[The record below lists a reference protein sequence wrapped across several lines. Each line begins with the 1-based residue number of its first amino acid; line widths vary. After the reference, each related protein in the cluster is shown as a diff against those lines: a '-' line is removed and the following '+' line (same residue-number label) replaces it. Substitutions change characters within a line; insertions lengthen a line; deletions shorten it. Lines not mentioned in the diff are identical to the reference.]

1 MTLFPLSPQSCVKSL
16 TPFLPIHKSPAG
28 CNIAVICLVVA
39 LCAALVGCSSSGDS
53 ISSMALENMPPGDEM
68 TPEEP
73 DTEGQMPAAWL
84 PTDPQAVAAAAGRI
98 QDTTSLSV
106 ESEDGEPITGYLNN
120 FLFRGLYASM
130 SQSYR
135 DGSRAFVLPWYN
147 EEGEL
152 EVYGGV
158 WRSNYSHSDP
168 YVTFGREVHTDGR
181 DVEGVTRSH
190 RAVENH
196 GLGSEWQGFEAITA
210 YEAAGKLTLRLF
222 TDLQESDNPGD
233 PSGFAGNLYRDTSYH
248 DIALTDSR
256 IAAIPADQDGIF
268 VIVPEEGL
276 GGSLDD
282 MPGTFTCATGTS
294 GYCALQVSRYQFAPG
309 YIPDNLGDPVRF
321 TPDDGSGAVEL
332 AGYWPVSVAATDYL
346 NFGFWLFVPEDVTAA
361 SDFDFGVFAGGG
373 DPFQVNNLQGL
384 AGTAEYEGEAAGMYS
399 ETTMISPF
407 NAKVELTADFG
418 TADDFGA
425 IGGRV
430 YDFNIDGGKTLPLT
444 ELSLGPILGRKNNI
458 YLSWNHAW
466 LQEEWVSW
474 AGGWIEGETSADGEW
489 QGRWGGLFFGNGGA
503 ATDHPTSFAGTFGAT
518 KGDQSVAGS
527 FGAER

>member
-1 MTLFPLSPQSCVKSL
+1 MTLSTPKSL
-16 TPFLPIHKSPAG
+16 AG
-28 CNIAVICLVVA
+28 CNIAVICLVVV
-39 LCAALVGCSSSGDS
+39 LCAALVGCSSSGDGS
-53 ISSMALENMPPGDEM
+53 LAMAPEMIPP
-68 TPEEP
+68 EP
-73 DTEGQMPAAWL
+73 F
-84 PTDPQAVAAAAGRI
+84 PTDPQAVAAAADRI
-98 QDTTSLSV
+98 KDATSRSV
-106 ESEDGEPITGYLNN
+106 ELEDDTGYL
-120 FLFRGLYASM
+120 FHTEAFEYASM

-135 DGSRAFVLPWYN
+135 DGSWAFVLPWYN
-147 EEGEL
+147 EESEL
-152 EVYGGV
+152 EVGGGV
-158 WRSNYSHSDP
+158 WRSTSSHSDP
-168 YVTFGREVHTDGR
+168 YVWFGREVFTDDR

-196 GLGSEWQGFEAITA
+196 GLGSEWQGFEAITE

-233 PSGFAGNLYRDTSYH
+233 PFGFAGNPYRDTNYH

-276 GGSLDD
+276 GGSLND

-294 GYCALQVSRYQFAPG
+294 GYCALQDSRYQLAPG
-309 YIPDNLGDPVRF
+309 YIPDDRGNPVLF
-321 TPDDGSGAVEL
+321 TPDDGNAAAVEL
-332 AGYWPVSVAATDYL
+332 AGSGSELVEPTDYL
-346 NFGFWLFVPEDVTAA
+346 NFGYWLFVPEDVTAA
-361 SDFDFGVFAGGG
+361 SAFNFGVFAGGG
-373 DPFQVNNLQGL
+373 DPFRVNNLQGL
-384 AGTAEYEGEAAGMYS
+384 EGNAEYKGEAAGMYA
-399 ETTMISPF
+399 EATMISPF

-430 YDFNIDGGKTLPLT
+430 YDFNIDGGKTSPLT
-444 ELSLGPILGRKNNI
+444 ELSLGPIPERNNNI

-466 LQEEWVSW
+466 LQQGWVSW
-474 AGGWIEGETSADGEW
+474 AGGWTEGETSADGGW
-489 QGRWGGLFFGNGGA
+489 QGTWGGLFFGNGGA

-518 KGDQSVAGS
+518 DGNRSFAGS